1 MHIKKK
7 KKKNLLK
14 MNQRKKWYPEK
25 QGRLRAATASG
36 TLHFKWQCTNQRWL
50 KYSRGQQG
58 KSGWRGMLMRNL
70 LLAVTEV
77 ELSVALI
84 TILYACVLYPL
95 RQK

>member
-1 MHIKKK
+1 
-7 KKKNLLK
+7 

-36 TLHFKWQCTNQRWL
+36 TLHFKWQCTNQHWL
-50 KYSRGQQG
+50 KYSRGQRG